1 MLKRL
6 IPFVMVA
13 LFIAISGSTCN
24 GGGGGGGGGSQQ
36 SEPMGGSGGY

>member
-6 IPFVMVA
+6 IPLVLVA

-24 GGGGGGGGGSQQ
+24 GGGGGGGSQQ
-36 SEPMGGSGGY
+36 SEPMGGGGGY